1 MATFPWIQS
10 LWRSSAQK
18 FANEGPTA
26 TRRSAL
32 VRHLIDRI
40 AGIVIQGGGLAVVMS
55 ILAIC
60 VFLVLEVVPLFRSP
74 SATLMTQFQ
83 IPQIASPSRAV
94 HVGIDDH
101 REVGYVLSSA
111 GLSFLDLRTGH
122 PIPVDLPQGFAERQI
137 TTVARAGNNSPWF
150 AVGTKDGWIIP
161 MKITIATKFS
171 EAGTRSKHP
180 SVSQGHPFHVGPDAI
195 TSLAYRVSDQASG
208 FAVATA
214 QGRLVLLRSGED
226 QEAPSNPLLKDLPAP
241 PSHITALA
249 LDAPLTNLY
258 AGTDQGL
265 LSHYDLADSRQPSPI
280 ASQGTREASE
290 AVATLG
296 FLNGDRTLVVT
307 TASGTVS
314 TWTLTRNPSG
324 ATPRQLKLTHRL
336 ASHQAAVTSFSPS
349 QRDRSFLTGDA
360 EGNVWLHYAT
370 LERTL
375 LQLPRQQSPISSIAF
390 APKGDGA
397 LIYDD
402 RGRLTLY
409 ELRNPHPEV
418 SLRGLFGKVWYEGYD
433 EPTYVWQSSSGSDEF
448 EPKFSLIPLLFGTL
462 KGTFYALLL
471 AVPIAICAAVFTSQ
485 FMHPSTRATIKPA
498 IEMLAALPT
507 VVLGF
512 IAALWLAPL
521 LERWFPALIGMIIV
535 IPIAVVFCAFLWRA
549 LPGSFRGRI
558 RPGTEAFLLLPLLIV
573 AIGLCLFANHL
584 IEQLVFAGDFKTWI
598 STQFGVQ
605 YDQRNAVVVGIVM
618 GFAIIPIIYSISEE
632 ALSNVPRHLIAGSL
646 ALGATRWQTMS
657 YLVLLAASPGIFS
670 AIMIGFG
677 RAVGE
682 TMIVLMATGNTPI
695 MDWSWANGFRTLSAN
710 IAVEIPEAPQGGT
723 LFRVLFL
730 AALLLFIITF
740 VINTAAEL
748 VRQRLREKYA
758 TH

>member
-1 MATFPWIQS
+1 
-10 LWRSSAQK
+10 
-18 FANEGPTA
+18 
-26 TRRSAL
+26 
-32 VRHLIDRI
+32 
-40 AGIVIQGGGLAVVMS
+40 VIQGGGLAVVLS
-55 ILAIC
+55 ILALC
-60 VFLVLEVVPLFRSP
+60 VFLVLEVAPLFRPP
-74 SATLMTQFQ
+74 SATLISRLQ
-83 IPQIASPSRAV
+83 IPQIAAPGRV
-94 HVGIDDH
+94 VQVGIDEH

-111 GLSFLDLRTGH
+111 GLSFLNLRTGD
-122 PIPVDLPQGFAERQI
+122 PIPVDLPQGLAERQI
-137 TTVARAGNNSPWF
+137 TTIARAGNRSPWF

-161 MKITIATKFS
+161 IKITIATKFS
-171 EAGTRSKHP
+171 DEGIRSKLP

-195 TSLAYRVSDQASG
+195 TSLAYRVSDQAAG

-214 QGRLVLLRSGED
+214 RGRLLLLRSGED
-226 QEAPSNPLLKDLPAP
+226 QEAPSNPLLMDLSAP
-241 PSHITALA
+241 PTRTTTLA

-258 AGTDQGL
+258 AGTEQGL
-265 LSHYDLADSRQPSPI
+265 LYHYDLASSTQPSPV
-280 ASQGTREASE
+280 AAQGTREAAE

-307 TASGTVS
+307 TTDGAVS
-314 TWTLTRNPSG
+314 TWTLMRNPSG
-324 ATPRQLKLTHRL
+324 PTVHQLKLTHRL
-336 ASHQAAVTSFSPS
+336 ASHRAPVTSFSPS

-360 EGNVWLHYAT
+360 EGNVWLHYAGS
-370 LERTL
+370 EQIL
-375 LQLPRQQSPISSIAF
+375 LQLPRQSSPISSIAF

-397 LIYDD
+397 LIYDE
-402 RGRLTLY
+402 GGGLTLY

-418 SLRGLFGKVWYEGYD
+418 SLHALFGKVLYEGYD
-433 EPTYVWQSSSGSDEF
+433 EPAYVWQSSSGSDEF

-485 FMHPSTRATIKPA
+485 FMHPSMRATIKPV

-535 IPIAVVFCAFLWRA
+535 IPIAVVGCAFLWRA
-549 LPGSFRGRI
+549 LPRSFHGRI
-558 RPGTEAFLLLPLLIV
+558 RPGTEALLLLPPIIAV
-573 AIGLCLFANHL
+573 IAVCLFANHL

-598 STQFGVQ
+598 STRFGMK
-605 YDQRNAVVVGIVM
+605 YDQRNAIVVGIVM

-670 AIMIGFG
+670 AVMIGFG

-695 MDWSWANGFRTLSAN
+695 MDWSWTNGFRTLSAN

-723 LFRVLFL
+723 LYRVLFL
-730 AALLLFIITF
+730 AALLLFILTF
-740 VINTAAEL
+740 VINTVAEL
-748 VRQRLREKYA
+748 VRQRLREKHA
-758 TH
+758 NH

>member
-10 LWRSSAQK
+10 WWKSSAQK

-26 TRRSAL
+26 TRRSDL
-32 VRHLIDRI
+32 IRHLIDRI
-40 AGIVIQGGGLAVVMS
+40 AGIVIQGGGWAVVMS

-60 VFLVLEVVPLFRSP
+60 VFLVLEVAPLFRPP
-74 SATLMTQFQ
+74 SATLITQFQ
-83 IPQIASPSRAV
+83 MPQIASSSRV
-94 HVGIDDH
+94 VQVGIDDH

-122 PIPVDLPQGFAERQI
+122 PIPVDLPQGLAEKQI
-137 TTVARAGNNSPWF
+137 TAIARAGNNSPWF
-150 AVGTKDGWIIP
+150 AVGTTDGWIIP
-161 MKITIATKFS
+161 MKITIAAKFS
-171 EAGTRSKHP
+171 EAGIRSKHP
-180 SVSQGHPFHVGPDAI
+180 SVLQGHPFHVGPDPI
-195 TSLAYRVSDQASG
+195 TSLAYRVTDQASG

-214 QGRLVLLRSGED
+214 RGRLVLLRSGED
-226 QEAPSNPLLKDLPAP
+226 QEAPSNPVLKDLPAP
-241 PSHITALA
+241 PPHITALA

-258 AGTDQGL
+258 AGTDHGML
-265 LSHYDLADSRQPSPI
+265 YHYDLAGSSQPPPV
-280 ASQGTREASE
+280 AQGTREVSD

-314 TWTLTRNPSG
+314 TWTVSRNASG
-324 ATPRQLKLTHRL
+324 TTPPQLKLTHRL
-336 ASHQAAVTSFSPS
+336 ASHPAAVTSFSPS

-360 EGNVWLHYAT
+360 EGNVSLHYAT

-375 LQLPRQQSPISSIAF
+375 LQLPRQHSPISSVAF

-397 LIYDD
+397 LISDEG
-402 RGRLTLY
+402 GRLTLY

-418 SLRGLFGKVWYEGYD
+418 SLHALFGKIWYEGYS

-485 FMHPSTRATIKPA
+485 FMHPSMRATIKPA

-521 LERWFPALIGMIIV
+521 LEIWFPALIGMIIV

-549 LPGSFRGRI
+549 LPGPFRGRVL
-558 RPGTEAFLLLPLLIV
+558 PGTEAFLLLPLLIAAV
-573 AIGLCLFANHL
+573 GVCLFANQL

-598 STQFGVQ
+598 STKFGVQ
-605 YDQRNAVVVGIVM
+605 YDQRNAIVVGIVM

-646 ALGATRWQTMS
+646 ALGATRWQTMA

-723 LFRVLFL
+723 LYRVLFL

-740 VINTAAEL
+740 VVNTAAEL
-748 VRQRLREKYA
+748 VRQRLRAKYGN
-758 TH
+758 H